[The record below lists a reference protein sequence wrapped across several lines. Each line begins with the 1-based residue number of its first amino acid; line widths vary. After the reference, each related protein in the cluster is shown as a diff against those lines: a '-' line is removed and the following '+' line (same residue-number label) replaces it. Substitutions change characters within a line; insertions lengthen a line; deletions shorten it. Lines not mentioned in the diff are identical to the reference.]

1 MNKKIKVV
9 IADDHSIIREG
20 IRGLL
25 ELEDDIE
32 IVGEASDGEACVEI
46 VQNTH
51 PDVLLLD
58 ISMPKM
64 NGLDALQKIKDE
76 EPDVNVIILSIHD
89 EAQYY
94 HKAVSL
100 GASGY
105 VLKDSDFNTLYH
117 AIHRVYD
124 GGNFVDPKL
133 VSIIKVK
140 KEESADISQIT
151 RREKEILLLIAQ
163 GLSNKDIAAKL
174 NVSEKTIKNH
184 TSNLFKKINV
194 SDRTQAAIFA
204 IKNEML

>member
-1 MNKKIKVV
+1 MNKKIKVA

-20 IRGLL
+20 IIGLL

-32 IVGEASDGEACVEI
+32 VVGEASDGEKCVEI
-46 VQNTH
+46 VKKTH

-76 EPDVNVIILSIHD
+76 DSKVNVIILSIHD

-105 VLKDSDFNTLYH
+105 VLKDSDFNTLYF
-117 AIHRVYD
+117 AIHRVYN
-124 GGNFVDPKL
+124 GENFVDPKL
-133 VSIIKVK
+133 VSIINVK
-140 KEESADISQIT
+140 REENMDISQIT

-163 GLSNKDIAAKL
+163 GLSNKDIAARL

>member
-100 GASGY
+100 GASG
-105 VLKDSDFNTLYH
+105 
-117 AIHRVYD
+117 
-124 GGNFVDPKL
+124 
-133 VSIIKVK
+133 
-140 KEESADISQIT
+140 
-151 RREKEILLLIAQ
+151 
-163 GLSNKDIAAKL
+163 
-174 NVSEKTIKNH
+174 
-184 TSNLFKKINV
+184 
-194 SDRTQAAIFA
+194 DR
-204 IKNEML
+204 KSVV